1 MQQEAPSTTAGGCIC
16 RVGNGINWKGQIFP
30 KLNNY
35 TAHNRMTGVGNA
47 LKRHYTLYL
56 LEYELVRGFH
66 HTCMKGCTVSR
77 GGFSRAIGHTRGD
90 LASSA
95 TGASTAT
102 CMRDV

>member
-1 MQQEAPSTTAGGCIC
+1 MHRLLVLNSITQQVESMTECGCIC

-56 LEYELVRGFH
+56 LEYELVRGVFCC
-66 HTCMKGCTVSR
+66 HTCTRGVTITR
-77 GGFSRAIGHTRGD
+77 GGIP
-90 LASSA
+90 
-95 TGASTAT
+95 
-102 CMRDV
+102 